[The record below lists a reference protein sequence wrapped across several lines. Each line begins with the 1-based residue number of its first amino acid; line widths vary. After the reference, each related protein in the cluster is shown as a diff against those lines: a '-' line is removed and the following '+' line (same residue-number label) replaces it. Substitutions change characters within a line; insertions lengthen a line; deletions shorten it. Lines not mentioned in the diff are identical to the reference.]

1 MRPRKFELVI
11 TDLDGE
17 FDPSIDETGG
27 SSIRAISH
35 LTPIVGMHNGLV
47 SLDSG
52 KGTGKSSHQW
62 ETTTAFPTTSHHQSH
77 HGRVPDS
84 PVHDWLEEA
93 ENNGKDLS
101 AGAGAKRGKRQS
113 SVIRPKSRP
122 RSTDRLMRSEVVLR
136 ALADR
141 RNSLRSSANAGYI
154 ERTYSE
160 QVCNPIQ
167 ASASKAS
174 GRHGKKTELKVD
186 HSAMNQTGTNNRQLT
201 IDVPST
207 PKSVDK
213 EAKSIEIAI
222 RLARQSVRVEQWRV
236 YVQEMSREYIVMR
249 RVVCCVVLYA

>member
-17 FDPSIDETGG
+17 FDLSIDGTGG
-27 SSIRAISH
+27 GSIQAMSH

-47 SLDSG
+47 SLGSG
-52 KGTGKSSHQW
+52 KGASQSSHGR
-62 ETTTAFPTTSHHQSH
+62 ETSTALPTTSHHQSH
-77 HGRVPDS
+77 HGRRVPDS

-93 ENNGKDLS
+93 EDHGEDLS
-101 AGAGAKRGKRQS
+101 AGAGAKGGKEQS
-113 SVIRPKSRP
+113 SVVRPKSHP

-141 RNSLRSSANAGYI
+141 RNHLRSSANAGYI
-154 ERTYSE
+154 DRTYSE
-160 QVCNPIQ
+160 QVRNPIQ

-174 GRHGKKTELKVD
+174 GRHGKKTELTVD
-186 HSAMNQTGTNNRQLT
+186 NSAMNQTSTNNRQLT

-207 PKSVDK
+207 PKSVEK
-213 EAKSIEIAI
+213 EAKSIERAV

-236 YVQEMSREYIVMR
+236 YVQEMS
-249 RVVCCVVLYA
+249 